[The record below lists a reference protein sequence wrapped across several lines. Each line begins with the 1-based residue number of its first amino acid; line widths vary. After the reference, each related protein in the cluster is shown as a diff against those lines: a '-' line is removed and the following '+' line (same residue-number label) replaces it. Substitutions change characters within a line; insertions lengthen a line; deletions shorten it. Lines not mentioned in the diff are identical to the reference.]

1 MIAEFSQYAIM
12 KNLTS
17 LKDLYI
23 WLYNTWKGYKLQTI
37 INITIGILIV
47 LTDLAFVWGT
57 KLCIDIA
64 THSNSQWNLKS
75 AITILAVLLIM
86 QLLLSYANKWIK
98 ATLGAKS
105 TCQMQKDNYRHLLQ
119 CDWTA
124 LKQYHSGDLLNRLEK
139 DIDSIVIFLT
149 ESIPSLLTTLARLA
163 GAFLLLYA
171 MSKALALIIII
182 ICPLFLIISK
192 LYIKKTRKLTHEIRA
207 TESEIQTIIQEGLQ
221 HITVLKTFEKTLW
234 ATDTLNETQE
244 KLKKGIRNKTKYSSI
259 SSLTMNFGFSAGY
272 IVTFTWGVI
281 NLENGTITY
290 GALIAFMQLIGQI
303 QAPIRNLS
311 RYIPIFINA
320 FTASERIIEVQRIE
334 QEKLLHKPQLK
345 GDVGIEF
352 KNVTFQYHKEHPIF
366 ENFSYNFPPHSKTAI
381 IGETGKGKTTLIRLM
396 LSLLHPQQGSIDIYN
411 NTTRLSLTNL
421 SRNNF
426 SYVPQGNTLLN
437 GTIRSN
443 LIIGNEYATDTDMQ
457 NALAAACANFV
468 FNSEKGLDTPCGER
482 GNGLSEGQAQRI
494 SIARA
499 LLKPCS
505 ILIMDEATSSLDEE
519 TEKKIIKNIT
529 DLYPLKTIIFI
540 THRPEILKYCTRI
553 LHL

>member
-1 MIAEFSQYAIM
+1 ME
-12 KNLTS
+12 KLTS
-17 LKDLYI
+17 SKDIFI

-37 INITIGILIV
+37 INIAIGILLV
-47 LTDLAFVWGT
+47 FTDLAFVWGT

-64 THSNSQWNLKS
+64 THNNTRFSLKS
-75 AITILAVLLIM
+75 AITLLIILLIT
-86 QLLLSYANKWIK
+86 QLLLSYASKWVK

-119 CDWTA
+119 CDWSA
-124 LKQYHSGDLLNRLEK
+124 LKQYHSGDILNRLEK
-139 DIDSIVIFLT
+139 DIDSIVTFLT
-149 ESIPSLLTTLARLA
+149 ESIPSLLATVTRLI
-163 GAFLLLYA
+163 GAFLILYI
-171 MSKALALIIII
+171 MNKTLALIIII

-192 LYIKKTRKLTHEIRA
+192 LYVKKTRMITHDIR
-207 TESEIQTIIQEGLQ
+207 TSESKIQTTIQEGLQ

-234 ATDTLNETQE
+234 ATEILNETQNN
-244 KLKKGIRNKTKYSSI
+244 LKKGIKNKTIYSSI

-272 IVTFTWGVI
+272 IITFTWGVL
-281 NLENGTITY
+281 NLENGIITY

-320 FTASERIIEVQRIE
+320 FTASERIIELQAIK
-334 QEKLLHKPQLK
+334 QEKLFNKPLLK
-345 GDVGIEF
+345 GDVGIEL
-352 KNVTFQYHKEHPIF
+352 KNVTFQYPKGRHIF
-366 ENFSYNFPPHSKTAI
+366 ENFSYNFTPHSKTAI
-381 IGETGKGKTTLIRLM
+381 VGETGKGKTTLIRLV
-396 LSLLHPQQGSIDIYN
+396 LSLLHPQKGCIEIYN
-411 NTTRLSLTNL
+411 KTTHLSLTNL

-437 GTIRSN
+437 GTIKSN
-443 LIIGNEYATDTDMQ
+443 LILGNEYATETDMV
-457 NALAAACANFV
+457 NALTAACANFV
-468 FNSEKGLDTPCGER
+468 FNSEKGLDMPCGEG

-505 ILIMDEATSSLDEE
+505 ILIMDEATSSLDED
-519 TEKKIIKNIT
+519 TEKNVIKNIT
-529 DLYPLKTIIFI
+529 NLYPEKTIIFI
-540 THRPEILKYCTRI
+540 THRPEILKYCTHV

>member
-1 MIAEFSQYAIM
+1 ME
-12 KNLTS
+12 KLTS
-17 LKDLYI
+17 SKDIFI

-37 INITIGILIV
+37 INIAIGILLV
-47 LTDLAFVWGT
+47 FTDLAFVWGT

-64 THSNSQWNLKS
+64 THNNTRFSLKS
-75 AITILAVLLIM
+75 AITLLIILLIT
-86 QLLLSYANKWIK
+86 QLLLSYASKWVK

-119 CDWTA
+119 CDWSA
-124 LKQYHSGDLLNRLEK
+124 LKQYHSGDILNRLEK
-139 DIDSIVIFLT
+139 DIDSIVTFLT
-149 ESIPSLLTTLARLA
+149 ESIPSLLATVTRLI
-163 GAFLLLYA
+163 GAFLILYI
-171 MSKALALIIII
+171 MNKTLALIIII

-192 LYIKKTRKLTHEIRA
+192 LYVKKTRLITHDIR
-207 TESEIQTIIQEGLQ
+207 TSESKIQTTIQEGLQ

-234 ATDTLNETQE
+234 ATEILNETQNN
-244 KLKKGIRNKTKYSSI
+244 LKKGIKNKTIYSSI

-272 IVTFTWGVI
+272 IITFTWGVL
-281 NLENGTITY
+281 NLENGIITY

-320 FTASERIIEVQRIE
+320 FTASERIIELQAIK
-334 QEKLLHKPQLK
+334 QEKLFYKPLLK
-345 GDVGIEF
+345 GDVGIEL
-352 KNVTFQYHKEHPIF
+352 KNVTFQYPKGRHIF
-366 ENFSYNFPPHSKTAI
+366 ENFSYNFTPHSKTAI
-381 IGETGKGKTTLIRLM
+381 VGETGKGKTTLIRLV
-396 LSLLHPQQGSIDIYN
+396 LSLLHPQKGCIEIYN
-411 NTTRLSLTNL
+411 KTTRLSLTNL

-437 GTIRSN
+437 GTIKSN
-443 LIIGNEYATDTDMQ
+443 LILGNEYATETDMV
-457 NALAAACANFV
+457 NALTAACANFV
-468 FNSEKGLDTPCGER
+468 FNSEKGLDMPCGEG

-505 ILIMDEATSSLDEE
+505 ILIMDEATSSLDED
-519 TEKKIIKNIT
+519 TEKNVIKNIT
-529 DLYPLKTIIFI
+529 NLYPEKTIIFI
-540 THRPEILKYCTRI
+540 THRPEILKYCTHV